1 MFEPDVTVS
10 DMSDPDGSDI
20 FEPDVVVSLAT
31 FWDRN
36 GEAQQLESF
45 PRSFQHWERGD
56 PIDDDVKQVVLKKLE
71 KIFAKEVVRTE
82 LRAVERNVVSRRH
95 THPASGPTADHDS
108 GART

>member
-36 GEAQQLESF
+36 GETHELESF
-45 PRSFQHWERGD
+45 PKSFQHWELGE
-56 PIDDDVKQVVLKKLE
+56 PLDDDVKQVLLQKLGS
-71 KIFAKEVVRTE
+71 IFAKEVVRTE
-82 LRAVERNVVSRRH
+82 LRAVERNLVSPYYPH
-95 THPASGPTADHDS
+95 TPGGLMDN
-108 GART
+108 